1 MRTAAKIAVV
11 ASLAALTAGCMSSG
25 NTATSVAAQPAA
37 AGQAVPTATGGFVSS
52 GTLFTCT
59 GGQLTVSGDS
69 GSITLVSDSV
79 TIPVQGGPL
88 VYRAGVNLVVFDDV
102 SYQRFRVL
110 NGATL
115 VNTCTR

>member
-25 NTATSVAAQPAA
+25 NTATPVAQPVAAA
-37 AGQAVPTATGGFVSS
+37 QAVPTATGGFVSS

-59 GGQLTVSGDS
+59 GGQLTVLGDS

-88 VYRAGVNLVVFDDV
+88 VYRSGVNLVVFDDA